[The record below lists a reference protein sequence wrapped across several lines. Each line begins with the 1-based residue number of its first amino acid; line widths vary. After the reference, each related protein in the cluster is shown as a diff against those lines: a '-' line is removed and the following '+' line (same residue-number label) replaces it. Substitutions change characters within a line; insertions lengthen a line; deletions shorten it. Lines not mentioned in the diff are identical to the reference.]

1 MWLIFGFA
9 GFNAAS
15 QLTISQP
22 GDGYVVARATFN
34 TFLACSSG
42 GISSVIFIRFLPWW
56 GRRWSYVN
64 MVNGALSGMVY
75 YQLQFTF
82 ARKIF
87 PLYRLLFNDLFLFF
101 CFFVFFVFK
110 VAVCAGCNVLAPW
123 SAFVTGCL
131 GAVAFVCGRSLVDK
145 LKGIYNEKQ
154 KKTKTS

>member
-64 MVNGALSGMVY
+64 MVNGALSGMV
-75 YQLQFTF
+75 
-82 ARKIF
+82 I
-87 PLYRLLFNDLFLFF
+87 LL
-101 CFFVFFVFK
+101 
-110 VAVCAGCNVLAPW
+110 AVP
-123 SAFVTGCL
+123 
-131 GAVAFVCGRSLVDK
+131 
-145 LKGIYNEKQ
+145 IYINEDDFSI
-154 KKTKTS
+154 TSIVIQ

>member
-75 YQLQFTF
+75 ILTV
-82 ARKIF
+82 
-87 PLYRLLFNDLFLFF
+87 P
-101 CFFVFFVFK
+101 
-110 VAVCAGCNVLAPW
+110 
-123 SAFVTGCL
+123 
-131 GAVAFVCGRSLVDK
+131 
-145 LKGIYNEKQ
+145 IYINEDDFSIISIVIQ
-154 KKTKTS
+154 

>member
-87 PLYRLLFNDLFLFF
+87 QLYRLLINDLFSFF
-101 CFFVFFVFK
+101 LK
-110 VAVCAGCNVLAPW
+110 KG
-123 SAFVTGCL
+123 
-131 GAVAFVCGRSLVDK
+131 GRLRWVQRFGSLVRIRDG
-145 LKGIYNEKQ
+145 LSWRCGIRLR
-154 KKTKTS
+154 SIARR